1 MKKYTEAAQTA
12 HDNLLPQLA
21 AAIANALERIKKARA
36 DADTKT
42 VTPLLV
48 DMINNAAIPAGAAV
62 TGIFSTYAALLNNP
76 GTLDGAYLIRHLFQ
90 LRSTTV

>member
-42 VTPLLV
+42 VTPLLRV
-48 DMINNAAIPAGAAV
+48 KSSLFMPHSGIVSSGV
-62 TGIFSTYAALLNNP
+62 T
-76 GTLDGAYLIRHLFQ
+76 
-90 LRSTTV
+90 